1 MQTAVHYF
9 FVMKYVPLFFVVQ
22 FRPACR
28 LAKKSMAL
36 FCEAGKGKT
45 FWGDCV
51 TEEAKNE
58 DNGFAELMYVKCAG
72 CGKWMD
78 VKPGHLN
85 LVSHSLCNDCLQKEM
100 EKAKSLFPDMDT
112 GPEKTP

>member
-9 FVMKYVPLFFVVQ
+9 FVMKYVVFFLLYNSGLRVGLLKRIWRCSARQ
-22 FRPACR
+22 
-28 LAKKSMAL
+28 
-36 FCEAGKGKT
+36 GKGKSCG
-45 FWGDCV
+45 GDYV